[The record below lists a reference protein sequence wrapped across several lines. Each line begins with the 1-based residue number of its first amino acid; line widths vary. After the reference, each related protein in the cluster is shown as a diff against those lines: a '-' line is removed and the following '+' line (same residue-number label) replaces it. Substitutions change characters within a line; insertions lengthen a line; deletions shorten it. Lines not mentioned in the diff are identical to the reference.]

1 MPSTDLLIAALDLAA
16 LEKRRPEV
24 KQYFDEIRA
33 AYEKLEDE
41 TTQKKRYPG
50 LCKVYKASLNF
61 DAREQAQKL
70 LGEFQHHPLLRLMLA
85 QICMNLKDVNGAAAL
100 LYRLEADGA
109 PEEVMLEMKARFC
122 SATADENRTIKLK
135 DKLNEVIESKEK
147 VEHEARMTT
156 TAASSL
162 TWAWIGSLAGFS
174 LAVIGFCGCL
184 IAHTESETFLFGF
197 LGVFG
202 LLLLAP
208 SAWWIRKNNR
218 VLQELKVYGDEKPG
232 SGRSIKQI

>member
-33 AYEKLEDE
+33 AYEKSEDE
-41 TTQKKRYPG
+41 PTRKKKYPE
-50 LCKVYKASLNF
+50 LCKVFKASLNH

-70 LGEFQHHPLLRLMLA
+70 LDEFPHHPLLRLILA
-85 QICMNLKDVNGAAAL
+85 QIAMNLKDVNGAAAI

-122 SATADENRTIKLK
+122 SATADESRTTKLK
-135 DKLNEVIESKEK
+135 DKLNQVIETKEK
-147 VEHEARMTT
+147 VERETNMTA

-184 IAHTESETFLFGF
+184 IAQTDTERFLYAF

-208 SAWWIRKNNR
+208 SVWWIRKNNR
-218 VLQELKVYGDEKPG
+218 VLQELKVYEEGKV
-232 SGRSIKQI
+232 